1 MSSSELTGEFT
12 NLKEEF
18 KKFTSIFE
26 ILIQKYSTLE
36 QKYEKSLERG
46 KKPMFKC
53 SKCDEE
59 LENTTELK
67 KHRESC
73 RGTHECEECGKCFKE
88 ELHLEN
94 HMKRVHRKFECDECD
109 KVFKYEAN
117 LEKHVAA
124 VHEDVELYCHY
135 YNNDKECPYGDECI
149 FMHEESE
156 NCKYG
161 KTCDRVMCMFRHD
174 VEGDSDDESAESGT
188 NQSDVSSEN
197 IVPSLEQITKS
208 LEKVAIL
215 LKKVVPILKCEQ
227 CEFEARNQN
236 GLTMH
241 MKAKHTETK
250 AN

>member
-1 MSSSELTGEFT
+1 
-12 NLKEEF
+12 
-18 KKFTSIFE
+18 
-26 ILIQKYSTLE
+26 
-36 QKYEKSLERG
+36 
-46 KKPMFKC
+46 
-53 SKCDEE
+53 
-59 LENTTELK
+59 
-67 KHRESC
+67 
-73 RGTHECEECGKCFKE
+73 
-88 ELHLEN
+88 
-94 HMKRVHRKFECDECD
+94 MKRVHRKFECDECD

-156 NCKYG
+156 NCTYG
-161 KTCDRVMCMFRHD
+161 KTCDRVMCMFRHNA
-174 VEGDSDDESAESGT
+174 EGDSDDESEESGT
-188 NQSDVSSEN
+188 NQNDVSSEN